1 MGTEL
6 VKTSSAGI
14 PATGGKAILPELV
27 ERAGGA
33 ARFAWDEFFYAEHHN
48 PHTQKA
54 YQSAVRR
61 FLAWGEGEGVELASI
76 TPGMVGQYLV
86 GLGGSAAKRN
96 LHLSA
101 LRGFFDRL
109 VQRHVVHAQP
119 GRLGQRRQGKVVEGK
134 TPEITM
140 EQARKLLASIKTTY
154 KVKVKGQKP
163 QEVVSVVGLRD
174 RAILATLGY
183 TACRAGAVAKLR
195 LQDFQHDG
203 EQYVLRFQEKGGKS
217 REIPVRLELQRDI
230 LAYLEAA
237 GIAGDAKDRPLFRS
251 TVRKTKQ
258 LTGNALT
265 SKAICELVKRRLKDA
280 GLPERL
286 SPHSFRVTAITD
298 LLTQGVPLEDVQ
310 YLAGHSRAAN
320 DAALRPAAE
329 EGDAEYRRADFDL
342 RSASLC
348 NATLQGYFGCRPFF
362 TLAAQLS
369 VITPVKPTH
378 TPRLYGG
385 IV

>member
-1 MGTEL
+1 MGMEL
-6 VKTSSAGI
+6 VKASSASVQV
-14 PATGGKAILPELV
+14 TSGKTILPELV

-61 FLAWGEGEGVELASI
+61 FLAWAEGEGVELIGI
-76 TPGMVGQYLV
+76 TPGMVGQYIV
-86 GLGGSAAKRN
+86 GLGGSASKRN

-109 VQRHVVHAQP
+109 VQRHVVMLNPAASVS
-119 GRLGQRRQGKVVEGK
+119 GVKEDVIEGK

-140 EQARKLLASIKTTY
+140 EQTRKLLASIKTTY
-154 KVKVKGQKP
+154 KVKSKGEKRQD
-163 QEVVSVVGLRD
+163 VTHVVGLRD
-174 RAILATLGY
+174 RAILATMRF

-230 LAYLEAA
+230 LAYLAAA
-237 GIAGDAKDRPLFRS
+237 GIAAENKDRPLFRS
-251 TVRKTKQ
+251 TVRRTKQ

-265 SKAICELVKRRLKDA
+265 TKDICKLVKRRLKDA
-280 GLPERL
+280 GLPKRL
-286 SPHSFRVTAITD
+286 SPHSFRVSAITD

-310 YLAGHSRAAN
+310 YLAGH
-320 DAALRPAAE
+320 AE
-329 EGDAEYRRADFDL
+329 PRTTGLYDRRQKKVT
-342 RSASLC
+342 R
-348 NATLQGYFGCRPFF
+348 N
-362 TLAAQLS
+362 
-369 VITPVKPTH
+369 
-378 TPRLYGG
+378 
-385 IV
+385 IVERISI